1 VDRLRDYSPRAVD
14 GFASRR
20 GQRRFLLRIVCE
32 KTKRGLI
39 ESLEG
44 CSICDMGLYSHR
56 TGPKT
61 VLKSAPRFIDQK
73 VTQLRDQFKK
83 LLRISMNTLV
93 GTNLI
98 QIITVRES

>member
-1 VDRLRDYSPRAVD
+1 MTVKAVGEAAPREGSDPAQVDRLRDYSPRAVD

-32 KTKRGLI
+32 KTKRYLI

-61 VLKSAPRFIDQK
+61 VLKSA
-73 VTQLRDQFKK
+73 L
-83 LLRISMNTLV
+83 
-93 GTNLI
+93 
-98 QIITVRES
+98 